1 MFIRKKKN
9 RSGTTSV
16 VVIQKHKGKFNE
28 VKTIGISSDE
38 SEIESLCKQGNKW
51 ISSFLGN
58 VDIFEKYD
66 KEQEEKQVVE
76 YLLSNI
82 ENILINGTQQILN
95 NVFKLIGFDS
105 VNDDILK
112 HLVIARLSQPM
123 SKSATVDYLKSY
135 FDEDVELHKIYRY
148 LDKLY
153 NTQKEKI
160 EQISIEHTKKILGG
174 KIGLMFYD
182 VTTLY
187 FESDYGDEFRENGFS
202 KDGKHNQ
209 PQVVLGLLVSK
220 DGYPLTYS
228 IFNGSQYEGWTM
240 IPIVEDFVNRY
251 KLDEFIVVADSGLMN
266 KKNILLLESGG
277 YKYIIGARI
286 KNENEEIK
294 QWILSLKKH
303 NGEFYEITKDNNR
316 LIVGYSENRAK
327 KDKYNRDKG
336 VKRLT
341 KAYKSGNITKENINK
356 RGYNK
361 FLEISNN
368 VKVAINQEKINEDE
382 KWDGFKG
389 YITNTTLSTNEV
401 YEQYRG
407 LWVVER
413 AYRVTK
419 GTIEMRP
426 MFHFT
431 PKRIE
436 AHVCI
441 CFVAYK
447 VYKELERILKINN
460 INLSVD
466 KVLSIAKT
474 ITTIKINL
482 PKSGNTMM
490 KTMLLTKKHK
500 SIDMLFDE
508 KFWKLFQGDALSKSG
523 ENWYNFFSK
532 IFSFRKNKKFEN
544 RT

>member
-9 RSGTTSV
+9 RSGTTSIV
-16 VVIQKHKGKFNE
+16 VVDKNHGVFREII
-28 VKTIGISSDE
+28 TIGVSKE
-38 SEIESLCKQGNKW
+38 GSEIKSLYLQGKKW
-51 ISSFLGN
+51 IAAHCGKH
-58 VDIFEKYD
+58 DIFESYE
-66 KEQEEKQVVE
+66 KEREEKQVTE

-82 ENILINGTQQILN
+82 ENILINGTQLILN
-95 NVFKLIGFDS
+95 QVFKITGFDS
-105 VNDDILK
+105 IEDDVLK

-123 SKSATVDYLKSY
+123 SKSGTVDYLKSH
-135 FDEDVELHKIYRY
+135 FDEDVQLHKIYRY
-148 LDKLY
+148 LDKLH

-160 EQISIEHTKKILGG
+160 QQISIEHTRKILGG

-187 FESDYGDEFRENGFS
+187 FEADYGDEFREPGFS

-228 IFNGSQYEGWTM
+228 LFNGSQYEGWTM
-240 IPIVEDFVNRY
+240 VPIVEDFVHRY
-251 KLDEFIVVADSGLMN
+251 DLEDFIVVADSGLMN

-294 QWILSLKKH
+294 QWALSLEKRD
-303 NGEFYEITKDNNR
+303 GEFNETKKGNIR
-316 LIVGYSENRAK
+316 LVIGYSENRAK
-327 KDKYNRDKG
+327 KDKYNREKG
-336 VKRLT
+336 VKRLK

-361 FLEISNN
+361 FLEISDN
-368 VKVAINQEKINEDE
+368 VKVAINQDKINEDE
-382 KWDGFKG
+382 KWDGLKG
-389 YITNTTLSTNEV
+389 YITNTILPAREV
-401 YEQYRG
+401 YEQYSG
-407 LWVVER
+407 LWVIER

-419 GTIEMRP
+419 GTLEMRP

-431 PKRIE
+431 PRRIE

-447 VYKELERILKINN
+447 VYKELERILKTSN
-460 INLSVD
+460 IDLSVD
-466 KVLSIAKT
+466 KVLNIAKT
-474 ITTIKINL
+474 VTTIKIKL
-482 PKSGNTMM
+482 PISGNTMA
-490 KTMLLTKKHK
+490 KTMLITKKHK
-500 SIDMLFDE
+500 TIAMLFE
-508 KFWKLFQGDALSKSG
+508 ENFWK
-523 ENWYNFFSK
+523 NF
-532 IFSFRKNKKFEN
+532 
-544 RT
+544 

>member
-523 ENWYNFFSK
+523 DK
-532 IFSFRKNKKFEN
+532 
-544 RT
+544 